1 MDKTVYVVISNLNNR
16 KQIHGVFSRKE
27 YADKFC
33 DVENSTLEDFRLD
46 DERFIVKP
54 MVLDINKIPENQCY
68 KKYWDYAICID
79 KDNKDYGIMKYC
91 GTGKELVHINKEQ
104 DVEIY
109 KNEYIYCRSY
119 ISKKEAENIAKDQW
133 SILEQKLYVGV

>member
-1 MDKTVYVVISNLNNR
+1 MDKTVYIVISNLNNH

-68 KKYWDYAICID
+68 KKYWDYIVNIN
-79 KDNKDYGIMKYC
+79 KDNENSNLSKMLMEI
-91 GTGKELVHINKEQ
+91 INK
-104 DVEIY
+104 Y
-109 KNEYIYCRSY
+109 
-119 ISKKEAENIAKDQW
+119 
-133 SILEQKLYVGV
+133 GG